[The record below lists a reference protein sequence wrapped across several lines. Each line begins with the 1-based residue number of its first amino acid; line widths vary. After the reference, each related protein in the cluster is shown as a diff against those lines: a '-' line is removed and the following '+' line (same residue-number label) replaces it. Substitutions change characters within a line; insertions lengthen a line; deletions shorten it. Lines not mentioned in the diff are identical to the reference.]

1 MNVSIFWYVFV
12 EMRSFRRAIATSH
25 LFNVITQRRESKQ
38 THAYTYWIILQTN
51 YTKLIKRFNGFWSE
65 SMVHSLLLYK
75 VERLLNISGL
85 KTKLGLARDY
95 IRCVREV
102 HFKGDNSIQYID
114 NSKFISFHFP
124 FEFMEILHFVV
135 LKRESFFLSESRV
148 LHAFSCV
155 FQRLNFQHLV
165 MIHIFT

>member
-1 MNVSIFWYVFV
+1 MNVSILFWYVFV

-102 HFKGDNSIQYID
+102 HFKGDNSSNISIIV
-114 NSKFISFHFP
+114 NSFHSIFLLNLWK
-124 FEFMEILHFVV
+124 FYIFLFWSERVFCLNRECYMHFLV
-135 LKRESFFLSESRV
+135 FFSDS
-148 LHAFSCV
+148 
-155 FQRLNFQHLV
+155 
-165 MIHIFT
+165 IFNIW

>member
-25 LFNVITQRRESKQ
+25 LFNVITHGEWANR
-38 THAYTYWIILQTN
+38 HAYTYWIILQTN

-102 HFKGDNSIQYID
+102 HFKGDNSSNISIIV
-114 NSKFISFHFP
+114 NSFHSIFLLNLWK
-124 FEFMEILHFVV
+124 FYIFLFWSERV
-135 LKRESFFLSESRV
+135 FFLSESRV

>member
-1 MNVSIFWYVFV
+1 
-12 EMRSFRRAIATSH
+12 MRSFRRAIATSH
-25 LFNVITQRRESKQ
+25 LFNVITHGEWANR
-38 THAYTYWIILQTN
+38 HAYTYWIILQTN

-102 HFKGDNSIQYID
+102 HFKGDNSSNISIIV
-114 NSKFISFHFP
+114 NSFHSIFLLNLWK
-124 FEFMEILHFVV
+124 FYIFFV
-135 LKRESFFLSESRV
+135 LKRESFLSESRV

-155 FQRLNFQHLV
+155 FQWLNFQHLV

>member
-1 MNVSIFWYVFV
+1 
-12 EMRSFRRAIATSH
+12 MRSFRRAIATSH
-25 LFNVITQRRESKQ
+25 LFNVITHGEWANR
-38 THAYTYWIILQTN
+38 HAYTYWIILQTN

-124 FEFMEILHFVV
+124 FEFMEISHFCFEA
-135 LKRESFFLSESRV
+135 REF
-148 LHAFSCV
+148 FSCLNRECYMHFLV
-155 FQRLNFQHLV
+155 FFSDS
-165 MIHIFT
+165 IFNIW